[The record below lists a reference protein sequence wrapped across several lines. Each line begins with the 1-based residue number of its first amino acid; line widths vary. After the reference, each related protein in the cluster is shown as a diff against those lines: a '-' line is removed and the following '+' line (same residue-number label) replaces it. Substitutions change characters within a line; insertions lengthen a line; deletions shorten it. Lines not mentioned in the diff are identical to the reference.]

1 MIAPIYTQN
10 AHGRTVSLCPTGCTP
25 MTASPPTLI
34 SPTTGASSGN
44 PPSGRSQALSLFCNA
59 MQRNSCGTARR
70 KALDKCLRKSYTI
83 CVVKNIW
90 AYSSVGR
97 AFGSHPKGRG
107 FDSLR
112 VHKTPYRVKRYGVSF
127 CRSLQNRAS
136 FVLTAQSDVCRT
148 FRHNVHSFTRSFV
161 KNDDS
166 PIRST
171 QPPNGCLFKVR
182 FPPTRSTHRE

>member
-1 MIAPIYTQN
+1 MLDCSYGLIAQLGERSVRIRKVE
-10 AHGRTVSLCPTGCTP
+10 GSTP
-25 MTASPPTLI
+25 
-34 SPTTGASSGN
+34 
-44 PPSGRSQALSLFCNA
+44 
-59 MQRNSCGTARR
+59 
-70 KALDKCLRKSYTI
+70 
-83 CVVKNIW
+83 
-90 AYSSVGR
+90 
-97 AFGSHPKGRG
+97 
-107 FDSLR
+107 LR
-112 VHKTPYRVKRYGVSF
+112 VHKTPYCVKRYGVSF

-182 FPPTRSTHRE
+182 FPPTRSTHRERMTLKFFKLLQRNIEDDLNIIIPFNTDFLDGVLIIRAEPEQKFHLQRLRKNILPVGCVCSFLPLLQNRKD

>member
-1 MIAPIYTQN
+1 MLQDMSGACKQNLHYPLDFLAEKRYTYQ
-10 AHGRTVSLCPTGCTP
+10 VE
-25 MTASPPTLI
+25 MT
-34 SPTTGASSGN
+34 
-44 PPSGRSQALSLFCNA
+44 
-59 MQRNSCGTARR
+59 
-70 KALDKCLRKSYTI
+70 
-83 CVVKNIW
+83 W
-90 AYSSVGR
+90 ACSSVGR

>member
-1 MIAPIYTQN
+1 MLDCSYGLIAQLGERSVRIRKVE
-10 AHGRTVSLCPTGCTP
+10 GSTP
-25 MTASPPTLI
+25 
-34 SPTTGASSGN
+34 
-44 PPSGRSQALSLFCNA
+44 
-59 MQRNSCGTARR
+59 
-70 KALDKCLRKSYTI
+70 
-83 CVVKNIW
+83 
-90 AYSSVGR
+90 
-97 AFGSHPKGRG
+97 
-107 FDSLR
+107 LR

-136 FVLTAQSDVCRT
+136 FVLTTQSDVCRT

-182 FPPTRSTHRE
+182 FPPTRSTHRERMTLKFFKGSCGFFNVLLQLVFKKIDRLSFENKKRTLFLLKSGALCNIMAV

>member
-1 MIAPIYTQN
+1 M
-10 AHGRTVSLCPTGCTP
+10 
-25 MTASPPTLI
+25 
-34 SPTTGASSGN
+34 GAFSW
-44 PPSGRSQALSLFCNA
+44 
-59 MQRNSCGTARR
+59 AR
-70 KALDKCLRKSYTI
+70 
-83 CVVKNIW
+83 
-90 AYSSVGR
+90 SSVGR

-112 VHKTPYRVKRYGVSF
+112 VHKTPYRVERYGVSF

-182 FPPTRSTHRE
+182 FPPTRSTHRERMTLKFFKLLQRNIEDDLNIIIPSNTDFLDELVEDCLPLLKGCVLIGACPSEQIRNEPSTMSRMSLLLLSQ

>member
-1 MIAPIYTQN
+1 MHKSDIA
-10 AHGRTVSLCPTGCTP
+10 
-25 MTASPPTLI
+25 
-34 SPTTGASSGN
+34 
-44 PPSGRSQALSLFCNA
+44 
-59 MQRNSCGTARR
+59 
-70 KALDKCLRKSYTI
+70 
-83 CVVKNIW
+83 
-90 AYSSVGR
+90 GR

-112 VHKTPYRVKRYGVSF
+112 VHKTPYRVERYGVSF

-182 FPPTRSTHRE
+182 FPPTRSTHRERMTLKFFKLLQRNIEDDLNPRSSTNERSSDGSVMAAILAALKCLKRWPTYSMYL